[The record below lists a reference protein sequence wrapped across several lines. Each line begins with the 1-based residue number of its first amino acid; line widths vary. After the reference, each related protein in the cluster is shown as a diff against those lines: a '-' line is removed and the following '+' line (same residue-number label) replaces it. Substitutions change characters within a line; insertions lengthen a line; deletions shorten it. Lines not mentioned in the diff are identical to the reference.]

1 VTAALTCDA
10 SVLVA
15 MLVDGGPTGQ
25 WATNTLSAASDL
37 LAPHLALF
45 EAANIL
51 CRHQLAE
58 LITADQA
65 AQAHADLLELSIDLW
80 PYEVLAPRTWQ
91 LRRNLSV
98 YDGSYVALAEM
109 TGTPLAT
116 LDARLARAPGVACEI
131 TRPPPSAALRPE
143 QAINLG
149 SHR

>member
-1 VTAALTCDA
+1 MTAALTCDA

-15 MLVDGGPTGQ
+15 MLVDGGPAGQ
-25 WATNTLSAASDL
+25 WATSALTAASDL
-37 LAPHLALF
+37 LAPHLGLF

-51 CRHQLAE
+51 RRHQLAD

-65 AQAHADLLELSIDLW
+65 AQAHADLLDLPIDLW
-80 PYEVLAPRTWQ
+80 PYDVLAPRTWQ

-116 LDARLARAPGVACEI
+116 LDARLARAPGVRCVI
-131 TRPPPSAALRPE
+131 TRPPA
-143 QAINLG
+143 
-149 SHR
+149 